1 MDSKPDKVA
10 ADLERLCDARRRG
23 PAATLKTWVS
33 LSGPGWLQSA
43 ITLGGGSLSA
53 SLYLGVLAGFS
64 MLWLQPL
71 AMALG
76 IVMLSAIAYVV
87 LSTGERPFAAI
98 NRHVNPVLGWGWALA
113 SLAASMVWCLPQ
125 YALANGVMQQNLLPG
140 LLGEEGPLGDLGGK
154 AVVTGLVLVL
164 TIAVTW
170 AYGRGSR
177 GVRIYE
183 RTLKVLVALIVL
195 CFFGVV
201 VRLSLAEEG
210 LEWGAVL
217 SGFVPSFRGLSH
229 PAETFAP
236 FLDALGDPARAFW
249 SSQLIAMQ
257 RDVMIAGAATAVG
270 INMTFLLPYTLLS
283 RGWNREFR
291 GLASFDLATGM
302 LIPFLLAT
310 SCVVIASASRFH
322 TVPVPGLVSE
332 LSEVEVEPPA
342 PKLVADY
349 ERRLAS
355 KARHDLG
362 PEIWAA
368 LSSAERSARAEALPV
383 AEKRLAAMLV
393 KRDAFDLA
401 KSLQPLTGDLFANVL
416 FGVGVLAMALS
427 TITILMLISGFVV
440 AEMLGLPPQGRAL
453 RWGSLVACTG
463 ALGPFFWSAAAVYLA
478 VPTSVFG
485 MVLLPIAYWTFFLM
499 MNSRSLLGEH
509 RPAGGSRVL
518 WNSLMLPAAAVAT
531 LASLWSAW
539 SKAGR
544 WGLLALGL
552 FLALA
557 VVVHFVR
564 PPERRVSG

>member
-1 MDSKPDKVA
+1 
-10 ADLERLCDARRRG
+10 
-23 PAATLKTWVS
+23 
-33 LSGPGWLQSA
+33 
-43 ITLGGGSLSA
+43 
-53 SLYLGVLAGFS
+53 
-64 MLWLQPL
+64 
-71 AMALG
+71 
-76 IVMLSAIAYVV
+76 
-87 LSTGERPFAAI
+87 
-98 NRHVNPVLGWGWALA
+98 
-113 SLAASMVWCLPQ
+113 
-125 YALANGVMQQNLLPG
+125 
-140 LLGEEGPLGDLGGK
+140 
-154 AVVTGLVLVL
+154 
-164 TIAVTW
+164 
-170 AYGRGSR
+170 
-177 GVRIYE
+177 
-183 RTLKVLVALIVL
+183 
-195 CFFGVV
+195 
-201 VRLSLAEEG
+201 
-210 LEWGAVL
+210 
-217 SGFVPSFRGLSH
+217 
-229 PAETFAP
+229 
-236 FLDALGDPARAFW
+236 
-249 SSQLIAMQ
+249 
-257 RDVMIAGAATAVG
+257 
-270 INMTFLLPYTLLS
+270 
-283 RGWNREFR
+283 
-291 GLASFDLATGM
+291 
-302 LIPFLLAT
+302 
-310 SCVVIASASRFH
+310 VVIASASRFH

-440 AEMLGLPPQGRAL
+440 AELLGLPPQGRAL

-539 SKAGR
+539 SKAVR